1 MSTSDAAQEAD
12 DADLEE
18 LRRTFRASI
27 AELEPS
33 LWRYCSALCGSGADG
48 AEFAAEVL
56 SEAFDDLSSLR
67 DASRLYE
74 WLSRKARQGRR
85 DFVRRMLERR
95 GISGPNVD
103 EDERRWSDFP
113 IDESVVAILS
123 ALQPLER
130 AILVLRDVLGFPP
143 IETTEVVNTYIW
155 VVKRA
160 LFRARATLQA
170 ERSGAVSA
178 LIEASQLAAFRT
190 YADCFNRQDW
200 SALGQL
206 VRADAGAGIAYET
219 DGQAG
224 NFGVDSSGNYTAP
237 PREWKLS
244 ATQLYGEPALL
255 HSQKVD
261 TEWQPYAAIRL
272 WSENGRVVRFSEY
285 IPVAFLRRGAL
296 TEPLVDPS

>member
-1 MSTSDAAQEAD
+1 MSTSDDAEDAD
-12 DADLEE
+12 DVDLEE
-18 LRRTFRASI
+18 LRRRFIASR
-27 AELEPS
+27 AELGPK
-33 LWRYCSALCGSGADG
+33 LWRYCSGLCGSSIDG
-48 AEFAAEVL
+48 AEFAAEIL
-56 SEAFDDLSSLR
+56 SEAFHDLSSLR
-67 DASRLYE
+67 DMGRLYE
-74 WLSRKARQGRR
+74 WLSRRARQGRH

-103 EDERRWSDFP
+103 QDERRWSDFP

-123 ALQPLER
+123 TLQPQER

-143 IETTEVVNTYIW
+143 TETSEVVNTYIW

-160 LFRARATLQA
+160 LHHARATLQKQ
-170 ERSGAVSA
+170 RSDDVSPP
-178 LIEASQLAAFRT
+178 IEALELAASRT
-190 YADCFNRQDW
+190 YSDCFNRQDW

-206 VRADAGAGIAYET
+206 VRADAGAGIAYQTNEGM
-219 DGQAG
+219 D
-224 NFGVDSSGNYTAP
+224 NFGVDSSGNYAAP

-244 ATQLYGEPALL
+244 ATRLYGEPALL
-255 HSQKVD
+255 HRQRVD
-261 TEWQPYAAIRL
+261 TQWQPYAALRL